1 MASYLIQAAYTNEAS
16 AALVK
21 NPQNRA
27 HAVKPVIEKLG
38 GSIKGLWLA
47 FGEYDAIGIIEMPD
61 NVSAAAFSM
70 AALAGGGLKA
80 LKTTPLI
87 TVEEGIE
94 AMTKAGSCGYQS
106 PS

>member
-1 MASYLIQAAYTNEAS
+1 MDRWFSHDFSDGPPPGES
-16 AALVK
+16 
-21 NPQNRA
+21 P
-27 HAVKPVIEKLG
+27 
-38 GSIKGLWLA
+38 IKGLWLA

-70 AALAGGGLKA
+70 AASASGGLKA

-87 TVEEGIE
+87 TVEEGME
-94 AMTKAGSCGYQS
+94 AMTKAGSCGYES